1 MDLSTYVDTL
11 RHELAVA
18 ARSAGPDAE
27 ATGRRLTAPLESA
40 TRLVLQEAVSDAAQ
54 EISRDLAPGS
64 VDVRLRG
71 RDLGFVVDRG
81 PRDRAA
87 PSPLTRPAGRRPRP
101 PHRLRPPTAPRTPAP
116 APASRRVTPA
126 PLGSRPACP
135 SPSRRRWRRRPS
147 AKASRSTPTS
157 VRTLGAALQPGTATA
172 APDWHQSGNQAERV
186 GPVTGP
192 QDAPRDPPRDTP
204 QDARPGAASA
214 AADDTHTFVVAPV
227 SLAVSL
233 EFGTVRVHAQD
244 TGTVTARIWPARA
257 TRRVDIEAAEQSQ
270 VHFADNA
277 LEIRVPGATRRFFG
291 SPGSVDVDVVVPT
304 GSSLRIDAGYAE
316 VEVTGTVDVCA
327 VKTSYG
333 DIRVDDIGRLDV
345 DSQGGT
351 VTAGRV
357 AGPAKVSSTYGRI
370 RIREVA
376 AAADLRPRP
385 ATSPSL
391 GRPATSPRGRPT
403 ARSPSAS
410 RCAAPPRSPGRTA
423 RSSSASPPA
432 PPHTSTCGPTT
443 ARSAASWTAPPNP
456 VRHRARGD
464 PRANVL
470 RRHHD
475 ST

>member
-27 ATGRRLTAPLESA
+27 ALAERLTAPLESA

-126 PLGSRPACP
+126 PLGSRSACP

-147 AKASRSTPTS
+147 AKASRQRLPRPDSRRGPAARNRDRRPGLAS
-157 VRTLGAALQPGTATA
+157 VRQP
-172 APDWHQSGNQAERV
+172 AERV

-214 AADDTHTFVVAPV
+214 AADDTHTFVVDAPV

-244 TGTVTARIWPARA
+244 TGTVTARIWPAARPDGSTSRPPNGRRCTSPTTRWRSAFPVPPGGSSAAPARWTSTSSSPPGRRCGSTRA
-257 TRRVDIEAAEQSQ
+257 TPRWR
-270 VHFADNA
+270 
-277 LEIRVPGATRRFFG
+277 
-291 SPGSVDVDVVVPT
+291 SP
-304 GSSLRIDAGYAE
+304 
-316 VEVTGTVDVCA
+316 
-327 VKTSYG
+327 
-333 DIRVDDIGRLDV
+333 
-345 DSQGGT
+345 
-351 VTAGRV
+351 
-357 AGPAKVSSTYGRI
+357 
-370 RIREVA
+370 
-376 AAADLRPRP
+376 
-385 ATSPSL
+385 
-391 GRPATSPRGRPT
+391 
-403 ARSPSAS
+403 ARS
-410 RCAAPPRSPGRTA
+410 
-423 RSSSASPPA
+423 
-432 PPHTSTCGPTT
+432 TCVP
-443 ARSAASWTAPPNP
+443 
-456 VRHRARGD
+456 
-464 PRANVL
+464 
-470 RRHHD
+470 
-475 ST
+475 